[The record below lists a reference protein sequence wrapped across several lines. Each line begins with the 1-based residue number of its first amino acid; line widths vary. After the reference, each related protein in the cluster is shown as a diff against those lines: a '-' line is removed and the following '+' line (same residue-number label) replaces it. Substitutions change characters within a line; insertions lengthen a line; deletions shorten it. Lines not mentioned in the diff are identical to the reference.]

1 MQVWNA
7 GSFKSAPPRFQ
18 APDHAIDVYFNFDLV
33 KSCRSKADA
42 LKLITQLLADAPV
55 NLEEFEPY
63 LKAVLH
69 G

>member
-18 APDHAIDVYFNFDLV
+18 TPDQSIDIYFNFDLV

-42 LKLITQLLADAPV
+42 LKLITQLLADSPV
-55 NLEEFEPY
+55 KLDEFEHY

>member
-18 APDHAIDVYFNFDLV
+18 TPDQSIDIYVNFDLV
-33 KSCRSKADA
+33 KRCRSKADA
-42 LKLITQLLADAPV
+42 LKLITQLLTDSPV
-55 NLEEFEPY
+55 KLEEFEHY

>member
-7 GSFKSAPPRFQ
+7 GSFKSTPPRYQ
-18 APDHAIDVYFNFDLV
+18 APDHAIDVYFNFELV

-42 LKLITQLLADAPV
+42 LKLITQLLADSPV
-55 NLEEFEPY
+55 KLDEFEHY

>member
-7 GSFKSAPPRFQ
+7 GHFKSPPPRYQ
-18 APDHAIDVYFNFDLV
+18 APDQAIDVYFNFELV

-42 LKLITQLLADAPV
+42 LKLITQLLADSPV
-55 NLEEFEPY
+55 KLDEFEHY